1 MSTNSEA
8 APTAPTPVV
17 ELRELRKIYDV
28 GGEIVAALDG
38 IDLVIEER
46 EMVAIMGA
54 SGSGKSTLM
63 NMLGCLDRP
72 TSGNYMLNGY
82 DVGAFSDNRLS
93 DTRGRY
99 IGFVFQSYNLLPQ
112 LTAAQNVELPLRYNP
127 RGFDRK
133 QAVLDALER
142 VGLSDRANHRP
153 NQLSGGQQQRVG
165 IARAL
170 VGRPSLLLADEPTGN
185 LDSRST
191 EEIITLLQGLNS
203 KDGMTVLLVTHEPEV
218 SHATKRVVTLLDG
231 KVLSDE
237 EIEQQPA
244 ANLYAGAAA
253 GALS

>member
-1 MSTNSEA
+1 M
-8 APTAPTPVV
+8 PTPVV
-17 ELRELRKIYDV
+17 ELENLRKVYKV
-28 GGEIVAALDG
+28 GVESVAALDG
-38 IDLVIEER
+38 IDLSIEER
-46 EMVAIMGA
+46 EMAAIMGA
-54 SGSGKSTLM
+54 SGSGKSTLL

-72 TSGNYMLNGY
+72 TSGSYRLNGY
-82 DVGAFSDNRLS
+82 DVGTFSDNRLS

-133 QAVLDALER
+133 QAVKDALER

-170 VGRPSLLLADEPTGN
+170 VGRPSLLLGDEPTGN

-191 EEIITLLQGLNS
+191 EEILSLLQELNS
-203 KDGMTVLLVTHEPEV
+203 RDGMTVILVTHETEV
-218 SHATKRVVTLLDG
+218 AAATRRIVTLRDG
-231 KVLSDE
+231 LVLSDE
-237 EIEQQPA
+237 PAEQVPAEEI
-244 ANLYAGAAA
+244 YRTGVM
-253 GALS
+253 S

>member
-1 MSTNSEA
+1 MTDA
-8 APTAPTPVV
+8 VV
-17 ELRELRKIYDV
+17 HLQALNKTYQV
-28 GGEIVAALDG
+28 GVERVAALDG
-38 IDLVIEER
+38 VDLLIQER

-54 SGSGKSTLM
+54 SGSGKSTLL
-63 NMLGCLDRP
+63 NILGCLDRP
-72 TSGNYMLNGY
+72 TSGSYHLNGN

-99 IGFVFQSYNLLPQ
+99 IGFIFQSYNLLPQ

-133 QAVLDALER
+133 QAVKEALAR
-142 VGLSDRANHRP
+142 VGLTDRANHRP

-191 EEIITLLQGLNS
+191 EEIITLIQDLNS
-203 KDGMTVLLVTHEPEV
+203 QDGMTIAMVTHENEV
-218 SHATKRVVTLLDG
+218 ASATKRIVTLRDG
-231 KVLSDE
+231 KILSDE
-237 EIEQQPA
+237 PIQQRRFSGSGDLADPA
-244 ANLYAGAAA
+244 MSGVSL
-253 GALS
+253 